1 MIAVADEMEVRSLS
15 FEAALQELSTLLHRI
30 TLAQLA
36 PQALTEATP
45 DRARILECAGRI
57 DAETLQLYYQIA
69 IQGRRDLPLAPDEY
83 AGFTMALMRMAAFRP
98 EMPGRGGG
106 KIAAP
111 SLVRPAAAGAP
122 AAAATSKPSAAP
134 LAATASAAAAPFDG
148 DWTALSRLL
157 PLTASVKLL
166 AQNAELKK
174 FDGETFELVLPA
186 ERKTLAD
193 AAYQQQLKAALSAY
207 FGKPCLLKVEI
218 GAVRGESVAAIEA
231 NDKRQRQ
238 QQAVASVKGDDFVK
252 ELVEGF
258 DATIVESSIKPLQ

>member
-1 MIAVADEMEVRSLS
+1 
-15 FEAALQELSTLLHRI
+15 
-30 TLAQLA
+30 A

-98 EMPGRGGG
+98 EMPGQGGG

-111 SLVRPAAAGAP
+111 AARPAVAAAPVAAASRSAAPAP
-122 AAAATSKPSAAP
+122 AASTG
-134 LAATASAAAAPFDG
+134 AAAPFDG

-174 FDGETFELVLPA
+174 FDGETFELVLPV